1 MDSLFG
7 KLFVHGSVPFFVEI
21 VRSDHNI
28 NDDNINDDVVKFA
41 TVVGVIWGSCG
52 EIGME
57 ILGKEGPLYAFFTP
71 TQTRRQSMERKEIE
85 STTSVEIFTGG
96 EQGGEPCGDQ
106 KHVSYQLSFGF
117 RL

>member
-1 MDSLFG
+1 MDGLFG
-7 KLFVHGSVPFFVEI
+7 KLFVHGSVPFFVKV
-21 VRSDHNI
+21 VRSDH
-28 NDDNINDDVVKFA
+28 NINDDVVKFA

-52 EIGME
+52 ESGME

-71 TQTRRQSMERKEIE
+71 TQTTRQSVERKEIE

>member
-1 MDSLFG
+1 MDGLFG
-7 KLFVHGSVPFFVEI
+7 KLFVHGSVPFFVKV
-21 VRSDHNI
+21 VRSDHSSKVR
-28 NDDNINDDVVKFA
+28 DCCW
-41 TVVGVIWGSCG
+41 VIWGSCG
-52 EIGME
+52 ENGME

-117 RL
+117 